1 VSAHPEVDRLEALY
15 ADRTEAR
22 IDTLR
27 VPPQSVDA
35 EQSVL
40 GGLMLDPRALPKVV
54 DWLAAE
60 DFYRRDHRV
69 LYGAIVDLAG
79 RGKPVDAVTVG
90 EWLEAQG
97 LAEQVGG
104 VGYLVELHNT
114 QASAANITAHAEIVV
129 ELARKRQAIELGTE
143 LVNRGFERAGSSAEL
158 VAYAQQ
164 GLANLSPVR
173 HTGLVPARDG
183 LSRWW
188 QEVLER
194 NDRPGLIGLPTPWKG
209 LNDAT
214 KGLRPGRLYVLAGRP
229 GMGKSILGGQ
239 LAAFTALREE
249 RTALFSLEMGAEE
262 VHQRNVSALSG
273 VPHDFL
279 DQPESGSDYWAQLNP
294 AIASLKVAPLLV
306 DDTPALSAPQLCA
319 RAERAHMQAAL
330 SLVVVDHLHEM
341 AVDPRD
347 RVNALGDAAR
357 KLKGLA
363 KRLNVPVVLLAQ
375 LNRANTKAD
384 DKRPTLTDLRAS
396 GAIEEVADVVMLIH
410 REDYY
415 HRDTHL
421 RDVVEVFI
429 AKGRN
434 IRSGV
439 TVNLLNRYDVMRA
452 DDWRGPLPERPAQDV
467 AKQPASASGWSRKKG
482 GQDRAAGDDA

>member
-1 VSAHPEVDRLEALY
+1 MSAHPEADRLEALY
-15 ADRTEAR
+15 GRPPADVEALR
-22 IDTLR
+22 I
-27 VPPQSVDA
+27 PPQSADA
-35 EQSVL
+35 EQAVL

-54 DWLAAE
+54 DWLAPE
-60 DFYRRDHRV
+60 DFFRRDHRV

-114 QASAANITAHAEIVV
+114 QASAANITAHAEIVA

-143 LVNRGFERAGSSAEL
+143 LVNRAFDRGGSSAEI
-158 VAYAQQ
+158 VAFAQQ
-164 GLANLSPVR
+164 GLAGLAPVR
-173 HTGLVPARDG
+173 HTGLLPARDG
-183 LSRWW
+183 LKRWW
-188 QEVLER
+188 DEVLER
-194 NDRPGLIGLPTPWKG
+194 NDRPGLLGLPTPWADF
-209 LNDAT
+209 NDAT
-214 KGLRPGRLYVLAGRP
+214 KGLRGGRVYVLAGRP

-239 LAAFTALREE
+239 LAAFTALRNE
-249 RTALFSLEMGAEE
+249 RTALFSLEMAVEE
-262 VHQRNVSALSG
+262 VHQRNVSALAG

-279 DQPESGSDYWAQLNP
+279 DNPRSESDYWAQLNS
-294 AIASLKVAPLLV
+294 AIASLKASPLLV
-306 DDTPALSAPQLCA
+306 DDTPGLSAPQLCA
-319 RAERAHMQAAL
+319 RAERAHMQAPL

-347 RVNALGDAAR
+347 RVNAIGDAAR

-363 KRLNVPVVLLAQ
+363 KRLNVPVVVLAQ
-375 LNRANTKAD
+375 LNRANARAD

-396 GAIEEVADVVMLIH
+396 GAIEEVADVVVLIH

-415 HRDTHL
+415 RPDTHM
-421 RDVVEVFI
+421 RGVVELFI

-439 TVNLLNRYDVMRA
+439 TVNLLNRYDLMRA
-452 DDWRGPLPERPAQDV
+452 DDWQGPLPERPAQDV
-467 AKQPASASGWSRKKG
+467 AKQPASGWKKG
-482 GQDRAAGDDA
+482 GKDRAAGDA